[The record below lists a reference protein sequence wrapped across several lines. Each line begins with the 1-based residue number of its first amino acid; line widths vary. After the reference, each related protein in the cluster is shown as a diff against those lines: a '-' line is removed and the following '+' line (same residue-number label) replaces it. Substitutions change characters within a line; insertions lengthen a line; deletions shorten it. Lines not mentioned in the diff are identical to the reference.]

1 MSVAHPSVRHR
12 PADVFARAAQA
23 GAWAGPGLLIGCAL
37 GVALARHPPPLV
49 LTLAGGLALIALLGL
64 ALARFEAI
72 VAVGFLLFG
81 VVFVEPAPPD
91 LVFGIAI
98 AVACVTG
105 HVHLRR
111 VPPTVIL
118 LLGAFLVLNLLS
130 TVSAIDAARAGLF
143 FVITVYLI
151 VFSIWLT
158 SWVDGERRSR
168 LILRMLI
175 AGAVV
180 SALVG
185 SIAPFLPFAAAQD
198 WHNAGRAKA
207 FFEDPNVFGPFLVLP
222 ALLLVEELLEPR
234 LLRSGRATKLAL
246 FLVLATGILFAYSRA
261 AWLNAAVSALALL
274 AVFSLR
280 RGGGRK
286 AFVLVGTIVVA
297 MAVLAGAVAVSGS
310 AEFLGERARLQTYD
324 EERFAGQESALE
336 LVASHPFGIGP
347 GQYEDVV
354 GIAAHSTY
362 IRALGEQG
370 VLGLITVVT
379 LFIVTLLMAAR
390 NAVLGRGT
398 YGIGS
403 AALFAAWCGILANSA
418 FVDTLHWRHL
428 WLLAALIWIGSMQP
442 GQRWAAVPT
451 RGARRDLPTRT

>member
-1 MSVAHPSVRHR
+1 
-12 PADVFARAAQA
+12 
-23 GAWAGPGLLIGCAL
+23 
-37 GVALARHPPPLV
+37 
-49 LTLAGGLALIALLGL
+49 
-64 ALARFEAI
+64 
-72 VAVGFLLFG
+72 
-81 VVFVEPAPPD
+81 
-91 LVFGIAI
+91 
-98 AVACVTG
+98 
-105 HVHLRR
+105 
-111 VPPTVIL
+111 
-118 LLGAFLVLNLLS
+118 
-130 TVSAIDAARAGLF
+130 
-143 FVITVYLI
+143 
-151 VFSIWLT
+151 
-158 SWVDGERRSR
+158 
-168 LILRMLI
+168 
-175 AGAVV
+175 
-180 SALVG
+180 
-185 SIAPFLPFAAAQD
+185 
-198 WHNAGRAKA
+198 
-207 FFEDPNVFGPFLVLP
+207 
-222 ALLLVEELLEPR
+222 
-234 LLRSGRATKLAL
+234 
-246 FLVLATGILFAYSRA
+246 
-261 AWLNAAVSALALL
+261 
-274 AVFSLR
+274 
-280 RGGGRK
+280 
-286 AFVLVGTIVVA
+286 
-297 MAVLAGAVAVSGS
+297 VAVSGS